1 MLDKNNLFA
10 NLPKDTTQEHF
21 SVLIKSSS
29 TRIERIVSFGQS
41 SPQSGWYD
49 QDKDEWVCVL
59 SGYGVLEFEN
69 SSKVKLDVGDHLLI
83 PAGCKHKVVETDPNS
98 ETVWLAVFY
107 K

>member
-1 MLDKNNLFA
+1 MTDKNNLFA

-21 SVLIKSSS
+21 SDLVNSSS

-41 SPQSGWYD
+41 SPNTGWYD
-49 QDKDEWVCVL
+49 QEEVEWVCVL
-59 SGYGVLEFEN
+59 RGYGVLEFEN
-69 SSKVKLDVGDHLLI
+69 GATVKLGVGDNLLI

>member
-21 SVLIKSSS
+21 SDLIKSSS

-49 QDKDEWVCVL
+49 QGENEWVCVL
-59 SGYGVLEFEN
+59 SGYGVLEFEYG
-69 SSKVKLDVGDHLLI
+69 SKVKLDVGDHLLI